1 MVPCLSIIERSG
13 TLCQAQ
19 YSFCEYVFNH
29 AIRTVNMITE
39 PRRQKGKKAKKADV
53 SLYVIKINKL
63 FRQKK
68 HLGNIAQHL
77 CNICAT
83 SVQHLCNTVHV

>member
-1 MVPCLSIIERSG
+1 
-13 TLCQAQ
+13 
-19 YSFCEYVFNH
+19 
-29 AIRTVNMITE
+29 MITE

-77 CNICAT
+77 CN
-83 SVQHLCNTVHV
+83 TVHV